1 MKVLK
6 SDYKYRHSYKKILC
20 KKGVDKKA
28 EMDKLLPP
36 PDFLQ
41 INGYL
46 RCRLTKN
53 SPRHIKSGTDAAGS
67 KQHNFFT
74 NNQLSHK
81 TRKKIFRFIY
91 QNVLFGLG
99 QFNPIN
105 KINSLHIGTHVVS
118 KGVSPLAVREKEG
131 VIGGEKTLL

>member
-28 EMDKLLPP
+28 EMDKRPPP

-81 TRKKIFRFIY
+81 TRKKIFHSVCFLYRH
-91 QNVLFGLG
+91 VLG
-99 QFNPIN
+99 
-105 KINSLHIGTHVVS
+105 IGTRQS
-118 KGVSPLAVREKEG
+118 KRREE
-131 VIGGEKTLL
+131 